1 MVAITIEVDEQT
13 QHRLE
18 RVSLASGIPGE
29 ELAHEAL
36 ISYLEDCED
45 AREAEA
51 VLGRIERG
59 EESVISLE
67 ELERRLGLDG

>member
-1 MVAITIEVDEQT
+1 MSTITIEITEET
-13 QHRLE
+13 QGRLR

-29 ELAHEAL
+29 EIAAKAVN
-36 ISYLEDCED
+36 SYIEDFED
-45 AREAEA
+45 GREAEA